1 MRPLKL
7 TMTGFGPYAGR
18 VELDLERLGQ
28 RGIYLITGDTGA
40 GKTTIFD
47 AITYALY
54 GEPSGENRDPSM
66 FRSKYAQPDTPTE
79 VELEFSYGGER
90 YKVRRNPEYLRPAK
104 RGSGT
109 TVQRAEAELFLPDG
123 RVVTKTREVTGKIT
137 SIIGLDR
144 SQFSQIAMIAQ
155 GDFLKLLL
163 ADTKSR
169 QEIFR
174 KIFQTR
180 PYMLFQERLKQ
191 ETAALQ
197 RQCDTARASV
207 EQYVSG
213 IQCEPDNLLYSQC
226 QQAQGGELPFA
237 EAVELATAL
246 IHQDQK
252 ADAACNAELK
262 RLDQQ
267 LQEVTARLARG
278 EERRKTQE
286 KLSETLNQREAVW
299 VRLEEAQTMW
309 EQEHQREPQREQL
322 RRERA
327 ELESALP
334 TYQQLE
340 QLRLQLEQMDREIQE
355 RQVAYQVSQGDVQE
369 QRERLEQMQQER
381 KDLEK
386 IPAQRERM
394 LRLQADIAAQMG
406 ALEVLRGELEEYQ
419 NVSSQI
425 EKLEQQRQQLLSQL
439 EEQTQAVARQEALL
453 AQKTSAHAALDGI
466 EAQLERLLQGQKE
479 VTATQQALRRLEKD
493 WELCLSTQQ
502 DVKSAQTVYEEAWKQ
517 VVQQEQLYSSL
528 QRAFWE
534 EQAGLLAQG
543 LEEGQP
549 CPVCGSIHHPTLAQ
563 LSPHAPTEA
572 ELKQAKTDWEQA
584 QQKAQECSL
593 EAGKR
598 KAAWEQ
604 QIRQLLD
611 AMETYVEAPAL
622 EHVLEQLQ
630 TSIQRVDTQLVQLR
644 QDIQA
649 TQQSLSLRGTLAR
662 EIQDGEQA
670 LIELQGQQKRMEQ
683 GLAELDLTQSRW
695 KGQKTQLEERISR
708 QVQEKWPDGTLNTAM
723 EQVTLELRGAYE
735 RHERG
740 QTELKQMEAELERM
754 NRLKQEIPQT
764 EQRVG
769 ELEEK
774 ISSYRVWMAA
784 AEGQKESVQ
793 GQIVQLESRLT
804 YSNQA
809 EAEKQLQVLVAQ
821 QDALERAWKEAEQRL
836 SAQRMELAGVDAAA
850 QQLNKLLEEQPEE
863 DLDAGEAL
871 RLQLTQQR
879 GELERAQR
887 DIHTRLTTNTSAL
900 KRMQERAKDLA
911 ELEKTYAW
919 VRILSNTANGTL
931 QGKEKIALETYIQ
944 MTYFDGVIRRAN
956 VRLMA
961 MTGGHYELKRRVE
974 AQNNRSQ
981 SGLELDVIDHYNG
994 SQRSVKSLSGGESF
1008 QASLA
1013 LALGLADEVQSAAGG
1028 IRLDTMF
1035 VDEGFGSLD
1044 EEALR
1049 QAIGALADLAQGNR
1063 LVGIISHV
1071 AELKEKIDK
1080 QVVVRKDRTGGS
1092 HVELLI

>member
-79 VELEFSYGGER
+79 VELEFSYGGEH

-104 RGSGT
+104 RGGGT
-109 TVQRAEAELFLPDG
+109 TVQRAEAELYLPDG
-123 RVVTKTREVTGKIT
+123 RVVTKTREVTGEIT

-197 RQCDTARASV
+197 RQCDSARASV
-207 EQYVSG
+207 DQYVSG
-213 IQCEPDNLLYSQC
+213 VQCEPDDPLYPQW
-226 QQAQGGELPFA
+226 QKAQEGELPFA
-237 EAVELATAL
+237 EAVELVTAL
-246 IHQDQK
+246 IQQDQK
-252 ADAACNAELK
+252 ADDACNVELEQ
-262 RLDQQ
+262 LDQQ

-278 EERRKTQE
+278 EERKKTQE
-286 KLSETLNQREAVW
+286 KLTETLNQREAVLA
-299 VRLEEAQTMW
+299 RLEEARSVW
-309 EQEHQREPQREQL
+309 EQERQKESQRGQL
-322 RRERA
+322 HRERA
-327 ELESALP
+327 ELERALP

-340 QLRLQLEQMDREIQE
+340 QLRLQLEQLDRDMQE
-355 RQVAYQVSQGDVQE
+355 RQVAHQVCQSDVQQ
-369 QRERLEQMQQER
+369 QREQLEQMQQER
-381 KDLEK
+381 KGVEQV
-386 IPAQRERM
+386 PAQRERA
-394 LRLQADIAAQMG
+394 LRVQADVAAQIG
-406 ALEVLRGELEEYQ
+406 ALESLRGELEEHQ

-425 EKLEQQRQQLLSQL
+425 EKLEQQRQQLLPQL
-439 EEQTQAVARQEALL
+439 EGQNQAVEQQEALL
-453 AQKTSAHAALDGI
+453 AEKRSVHAALDGV
-466 EAQLERLLQGQKE
+466 EAKLERLLQGQKE
-479 VTATQQALRRLEKD
+479 VTATQQALHRLEKD
-493 WELCLSTQQ
+493 WETCLTAQQ
-502 DVKSAQTVYEEAWKQ
+502 DVKSAQTAYEQAWKHAA
-517 VVQQEQLYSSL
+517 QQERSYSGL

-534 EQAGLLAQG
+534 EQAGLLAQE

-549 CPVCGSIHHPTLAQ
+549 CPVCGSIHHPALAP
-563 LSPHAPTEA
+563 LSPHAPTEV
-572 ELKQAKTDWEQA
+572 ELKQAKTDWDQA
-584 QQKAQECSL
+584 QQVAQECSL

-604 QIRQLLD
+604 QTRQLLN
-611 AMETYVEAPAL
+611 AMETYVEDPVL
-622 EHVLEQLQ
+622 ERIPEQLQ
-630 TSIQRVDTQLVQLR
+630 ACIQQVDAQHVQLG

-649 TQQSLSLRGTLAR
+649 MRQDLTLRERLAR
-662 EIQDGEQA
+662 EIQKGEQA
-670 LIELQGQQKRMEQ
+670 LTGLQNQYKKMEQ
-683 GLAELDLTQSRW
+683 SLAELDLTQSRW
-695 KGQKTQLEERISR
+695 KGQQAQLKERICR
-708 QVQEKWPDGTLNTAM
+708 QIQGKCPDGTLDMAT
-723 EQVTLELRGAYE
+723 ERVIQELQLASETYKQ
-735 RHERG
+735 G
-740 QTELKQMEAELERM
+740 QAELKRMEDKLVRM
-754 NRLKQEIPQT
+754 HQLDRQIPQT

-774 ISSYRVWMAA
+774 IASYRIWMATT
-784 AEGQKESVQ
+784 ENQKENLQ
-793 GQIVQLESRLT
+793 GQMEQLKSGLA
-804 YSNQA
+804 YPNQV
-809 EAEKQLQVLVAQ
+809 EAEKQLQDLVARQ
-821 QDALERAWKEAEQRL
+821 NALERTWKEAEQCF

-850 QQLNKLLEEQPEE
+850 QQLNKLLEQQPEE
-863 DLDAGEAL
+863 DLEAGEAL
-871 RLQLTQQR
+871 RLQLSQQR
-879 GELERAQR
+879 GEMERTQR
-887 DIHTRLTTNTSAL
+887 DIHSRLTNNSTAL
-900 KRMQERAKDLA
+900 KRMQERANDLA

-919 VRILSNTANGTL
+919 VRTLSNTANGTL

-974 AQNNRSQ
+974 AENNRSQ

-1092 HVELLI
+1092 HIELVI

>member
-18 VELDLERLGQ
+18 VELDLEQLGQ
-28 RGIYLITGDTGA
+28 RGIYLIAGDTGA

-79 VELEFSYGGER
+79 VELEFSYGEQR

-104 RGSGT
+104 RGGGT
-109 TVQRAEAELFLPDG
+109 TVQRAEAELYLPDG
-123 RVVTKTREVTGKIT
+123 RVVTKTREVTGEVT
-137 SIIGLDR
+137 AIIGLDR

-174 KIFQTR
+174 KIFQTK

-197 RQCDTARASV
+197 RQCDTAQASV
-207 EQYVSG
+207 NQYVSG
-213 IQCEPDNLLYSQC
+213 IQCEPEDPLYPQC
-226 QQAQGGELPFA
+226 QQAQRGELPFA
-237 EAVELATAL
+237 EAVELVTTL

-262 RLDQQ
+262 QLDQQ
-267 LQEVTARLARG
+267 MQEVTAQLARG
-278 EERRKTQE
+278 EERKKTQE
-286 KLSETLNQREAVW
+286 KLTETLNQQETVL
-299 VRLEEAQTMW
+299 VRLGEAQAAW
-309 EQEHQREPQREQL
+309 EQEHQQEPRREQL
-322 RRERA
+322 RREQV
-327 ELESALP
+327 ELERALP
-334 TYQQLE
+334 TYQLLE
-340 QLRLQLEQMDREIQE
+340 QLRLQLEQLKCEMQE
-355 RQVAYQVSQGDVQE
+355 RQLALQGCHGEVQE
-369 QRERLEQMQQER
+369 QRKRLEQMQQER
-381 KDLEK
+381 KRMEQV
-386 IPAQRERM
+386 PAQRERA
-394 LRLQADIAAQMG
+394 LRAQADVAAQMG
-406 ALEVLRGELEEYQ
+406 ALEVLRGELGEHQ
-419 NVSSQI
+419 NIFGQI
-425 EKLEQQRQQLLSQL
+425 QRLEQQRWQLLSQL
-439 EEQTQAVARQEALL
+439 EKQSQALAQQEALQ
-453 AQKTSAHAALDGI
+453 AEKRSAHAALDGV

-479 VTATQQALRRLEKD
+479 VTTTGQALQRLEKD
-493 WELCLSTQQ
+493 WETCLSAQRDMKT
-502 DVKSAQTVYEEAWKQ
+502 AQTVYEQAWKQ
-517 VVQQEQLYSSL
+517 AAQQEQTYSSL

-534 EQAGLLAQG
+534 EQAGLLARD

-549 CPVCGSIHHPTLAQ
+549 CPVCGSVHHPALAP
-563 LSPHAPTEA
+563 LSPHAPTET
-572 ELKQAKTDWEQA
+572 ELKQAKSDWEQA
-584 QQKAQECSL
+584 QQEAQGCSL

-604 QIRQLLD
+604 QIHQLLD
-611 AMETYVEAPAL
+611 AMGTYVEAPVL
-622 EHVLEQLQ
+622 EQVPEQLQ
-630 TSIQRVDTQLVQLR
+630 TCIQQVDTQLAQLR
-644 QDIQA
+644 QEIRAAQK
-649 TQQSLSLRGTLAR
+649 SLALREALAG
-662 EIQDGEQA
+662 EIQEGEQA
-670 LIELQGQQKRMEQ
+670 LIGLQDQQKKIQQ
-683 GLAELDLTQSRW
+683 GLAELDLAQSSW
-695 KGQKTQLEERISR
+695 KGQQAQLEEQICR
-708 QVQEKWPDGTLNTAM
+708 QIQEKWPDGTLDTAM
-723 EQVTLELRGAYE
+723 EHVTEELQLAAE
-735 RHERG
+735 THKQG
-740 QTELKQMEAELERM
+740 QAELKRMEEELERM
-754 NRLKQEIPQT
+754 HRLDQTIPQT
-764 EQRVG
+764 EQKVG
-769 ELEEK
+769 ELEDR
-774 ISSYRVWMAA
+774 IASDRVWMAT
-784 AEGQKESVQ
+784 AENQRVNIQSQME
-793 GQIVQLESRLT
+793 QLESGLS
-804 YSNQA
+804 YPNQV
-809 EAEKQLQVLVAQ
+809 EAEKQLQDLV
-821 QDALERAWKEAEQRL
+821 DRLTALDRAWKEAEQRL

-850 QQLNKLLEEQPEE
+850 QQLSKLLEEQPEE
-863 DLDAGEAL
+863 DLEAGEAL

-879 GELERAQR
+879 GELERARR
-887 DIHTRLTTNTSAL
+887 DIHTRLTTNSIAL
-900 KRMQERAKDLA
+900 KRMQERAKDL
-911 ELEKTYAW
+911 EQLEKTYAW
-919 VRILSNTANGTL
+919 VRTLSNTANGTL

-974 AQNNRSQ
+974 ADNNRSQ

-1092 HVELLI
+1092 HIELVI